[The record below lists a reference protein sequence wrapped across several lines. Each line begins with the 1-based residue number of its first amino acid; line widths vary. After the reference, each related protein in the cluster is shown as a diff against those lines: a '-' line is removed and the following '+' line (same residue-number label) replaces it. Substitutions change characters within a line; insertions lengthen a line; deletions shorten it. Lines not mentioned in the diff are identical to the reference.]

1 MIVLR
6 TAAVALLMACGA
18 AHAATDWP
26 MLMGGPAH
34 AGVVQDA
41 GRTAVEQLA
50 LAWQFRL
57 DAAISASPVAVGNQL
72 YAGAENG
79 NLYAID
85 LDTRQ
90 LRWLFH
96 SRGGIASTPAVADGV
111 LYFLS
116 RDGRFHALD
125 AASGAP
131 LWQFRTGGEAL
142 FAAHGMYGLPLDG
155 EPAPD
160 PWDFYLSSP
169 LVHGGVV
176 YFGSS
181 DQCVYAL
188 DARTGKPRWV
198 YKTGGVVHSSPALAG
213 ANIVVGSWDGALYAL
228 DAASGELRWRLQ
240 TETEQK
246 VSIALGIQASPSV
259 DGDTVYAGSRDGH
272 VYAVAADSGKVR
284 WRYDAQGS
292 WVVST
297 AAVDDQQ
304 VYFGT
309 SDTGLLVALDKTSGK
324 ERYRF
329 DTGVWTYASP
339 LRVGDALVAASMK
352 GEAFALD
359 AATGRL
365 RWRYQTEESRR
376 DAYGIID
383 KASGKFDTK
392 RLYGSAPHELYA
404 ALEHV
409 KRLGA
414 FAASPLWHR
423 GQLILATEDGRLLF
437 FTAPAGGKPGR

>member
-1 MIVLR
+1 MIILR

-18 AHAATDWP
+18 ARAATDWP

-34 AGVVQDA
+34 AGVVQGA
-41 GRTAVEQLA
+41 GRPAIEQLA

-57 DAAISASPVAVGNQL
+57 DAAISASPVAVGRQL
-72 YAGAENG
+72 FAGAENG

-90 LRWLFH
+90 LQWLYH

-116 RDGRFHALD
+116 RDGRFYALD

-131 LWQFRTGGEAL
+131 LWHFRTGGEAV
-142 FAAHGMYGLPLDG
+142 FAAHGMYGLPRDG

-160 PWDFYLSSP
+160 PWDLYLSSP
-169 LVHGGVV
+169 LVHEGVV

-188 DARTGKPRWV
+188 DARTGKLRWA

-213 ANIVVGSWDGALYAL
+213 PNIVVGSWDGALYAL
-228 DAASGELRWRLQ
+228 DAASGELRWRVQ

-246 VSIALGIQASPSV
+246 DSIALGIQASPSV
-259 DGDTVYAGSRDGH
+259 DGETVYAGSRDGH
-272 VYAVAADSGKVR
+272 FYAIAADSGKVR

-292 WVVST
+292 WVVGT
-297 AAVDDQQ
+297 AAVDAHQ

-309 SDTGLLVALDKTSGK
+309 SDTGLLVALDKASGK

-329 DTGVWTYASP
+329 DTGVWTFASP
-339 LRVGDALVAASMK
+339 LRVGDALVGASMK

-365 RWRYQTEESRR
+365 RWRYRTEESRR

-383 KASGKFDTK
+383 QATGKFDTA
-392 RLYGSAPHELYA
+392 RLYGSAPHQLYA

-414 FAASPLWHR
+414 FVASPLWYR
-423 GQLILATEDGRLLF
+423 GQLVLATADGRLLF
-437 FTAPAGGKPGR
+437 FAAPGAQQPGR